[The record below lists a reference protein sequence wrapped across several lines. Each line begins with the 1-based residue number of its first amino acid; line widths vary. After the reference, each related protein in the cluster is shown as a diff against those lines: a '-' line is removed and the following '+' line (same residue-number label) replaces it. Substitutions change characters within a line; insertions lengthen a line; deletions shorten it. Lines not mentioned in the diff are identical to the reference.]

1 MRETVTFLEVER
13 TVASLA
19 PCPKTNPSHPMPSH
33 HPSSLSI
40 FLLRFPGAP
49 SEFKGHAGSIRWGV
63 SIVEAQG
70 PLEGQQGAVMLKR
83 ISRDRG

>member
-1 MRETVTFLEVER
+1 MTFLVVER

-19 PCPKTNPSHPMPSH
+19 PHPKKSPSHPMPSH
-33 HPSSLSI
+33 QPSSLSI

-49 SEFKGHAGSIRWGV
+49 PEFKGHAGSIRWGV
-63 SIVEAQG
+63 PIVEAQS

-83 ISRDRG
+83 MSRNRG